1 MKNMTNLK
9 SRTLITL
16 LVVSL
21 VTNACTSYQPVA
33 ANTPEELAAT
43 LEIGDKVEVT
53 TTDGT
58 ELSFKIEEISDEG
71 LSGENTEIGYEQIAQ
86 LKVQQ
91 VDEEKVEDITMAVLA
106 VPVVVVGIGLLALL
120 AIGGAGI
127 PGP

>member
-9 SRTLITL
+9 NRTLIAL

-21 VTNACTSYQPVA
+21 VANACTSYQPVA
-33 ANTPEELAAT
+33 ANTPEGLAAT

-53 TTDGT
+53 TTDGI

-71 LSGENTEIGYEQIAQ
+71 LSGENTEVRYDQIAQ

-120 AIGGAGI
+120 ALGGAGI